1 MKTIGEAQVLAVSV
15 AITATTEM
23 LPLHAAVGRVLARDV
38 FSQAD
43 HPAFDN
49 SAVDGYVYRFS
60 EKKMRLRIVGEVKA
74 GDHADFMLLEDECV
88 RIFTGAKVPG
98 SADTVVMQEYA
109 KVDEDGMTHSDEKLK
124 KGGNI
129 RRRGEQLREGETAMK
144 AGEKITPA
152 AIGHLASLGVG
163 EVEVYLQPR
172 VSIFVT
178 GSEFA
183 KEPGDLA
190 KGKIFESNGQMLT
203 AALAQIHI
211 KAGFTQVHDDL
222 GALTA
227 QIADAKKSSDVLLVT
242 GGVSVGDYDFTKSAL
257 EANGFET
264 VFHGVKQQPGKP
276 LLMMRCGDKIAWG
289 LPGNPRSVLVCFYMY
304 AWPSLWHWM
313 GATQPFLPSQSLQ
326 LAKGFL
332 KKNERDQLL
341 TAVLA
346 PDGVLLDGQ
355 QNSNML
361 GSFAVAQAIAHL
373 PAAQSDFP
381 AGCFVEV
388 TLLPS

>member
-1 MKTIGEAQVLAVSV
+1 MKTIQEAQALAVSGGISD
-15 AITATTEM
+15 ATEM
-23 LPLHAAVGRVLARDV
+23 LPLGEAVGRVLARDV
-38 FSQAD
+38 LSLTD

-49 SAVDGYVYRFS
+49 SAVDGYAFPFS
-60 EKKMRLRIVGEVKA
+60 EKKMKLRIAGEVKA
-74 GDHADFMLLEDECV
+74 GDHADFMLEEDECV
-88 RIFTGAKVPG
+88 RIFTGAEVPG
-98 SADTVVMQEYA
+98 SADTIVMQEYA
-109 KVDEDGMTHSDEKLK
+109 TDEGCMTHTDEKLK

-152 AIGHLASLGVG
+152 AIGHLASLGIG
-163 EVEVYLQPR
+163 EVEVYRQPR
-172 VSIFVT
+172 VSIVVT

-183 KEPGDLA
+183 KEPDDLA
-190 KGKIFESNGQMLT
+190 KGKIFECNGQMLT
-203 AALAQIHI
+203 AALAQMHI
-211 KAGFTQVHDDL
+211 KAGFSQIHDEF

-227 QIADAKKSSDVLLVT
+227 QIADAKKNSDVLIIT

-304 AWPSLWHWM
+304 VWPSLRHRM
-313 GATQPFLPSQSLQ
+313 GATQPFLPAQSMQ

-341 TAVLA
+341 TAILT
-346 PDGVLLDGQ
+346 PEGVLLDGQ
-355 QNSNML
+355 QSSNML
-361 GSFAVAQAIAHL
+361 GSFAAAQAIIHIPGTL
-373 PAAQSDFP
+373 SDYP
-381 AGCFVEV
+381 EGCFVEV